1 MKELTSPGGR
11 RLAAGK
17 CQHVAADAGHAYL
30 ATPDGWWCGGRAEVI
45 AAMYEAAGL
54 PAPVIL
60 ERPEPRDV
68 LVPGRDRKSWVTVER
83 SPDTSAGAR
92 AQTRDGRGI
101 PGVMLSLEG
110 VDGGSIRLI
119 GDEPLRVALALVD
132 AMRPAVDEPDPAEVR
147 QLAELIC
154 RPGVNAAESD
164 DIARIL
170 LRAGY
175 RREASRG

>member
-1 MKELTSPGGR
+1 MKELVSSNGQRKLT
-11 RLAAGK
+11 AGP
-17 CQHVAADAGHAYL
+17 CQHVTADTGHAYL
-30 ATPDGWWCGGRAEVI
+30 STPDAWWCGDRAAVI
-45 AAMYEAAGL
+45 TAMYEAAGL

-68 LVPGRDRKSWVTVER
+68 LVPGRRDRESWVTVER
-83 SPDTSAGAR
+83 SPDPSPG
-92 AQTRDGRGI
+92 GL
-101 PGVMLSLEG
+101 PGVMLSLDG
-110 VDGGSIRLI
+110 VDGGSIRLA

-132 AMRPAVDEPDPAEVR
+132 AMRPAMDEPDPAEVR

-175 RREASRG
+175 RREESRG